1 MSFQSVPS
9 VEEVSKWSPKN
20 VITFLET
27 KKDELFLRD
36 RDIKV
41 FEDNWVAG
49 RAFLELSKDDL
60 LASPY
65 NLPDGPARAIS
76 GLIKDVK
83 GEREAQKLRDEDED
97 DALYFSTID
106 MLQTPPEYIP
116 SRWDLLL
123 WLQKPPSTPVNIPPA
138 MYNAYFRSRISP
150 NILSQFFVTS
160 DKASFRTWAECI
172 QPIAK
177 PPVIGTT
184 EDSFHAFW
192 DALIVNPFR

>member
-83 GEREAQKLRDEDED
+83 GEREGKHYDCVHYNQPTL
-97 DALYFSTID
+97 FSP
-106 MLQTPPEYIP
+106 Q
-116 SRWDLLL
+116 
-123 WLQKPPSTPVNIPPA
+123 
-138 MYNAYFRSRISP
+138 
-150 NILSQFFVTS
+150 
-160 DKASFRTWAECI
+160 
-172 QPIAK
+172 
-177 PPVIGTT
+177 
-184 EDSFHAFW
+184 
-192 DALIVNPFR
+192 